1 MRFVLATLLVCA
13 TAHAASA
20 ARFTDAAH
28 GFSVDI
34 PDGYSDAPKTDDARV
49 IHGFVHGALGEDG
62 TSMIQ
67 LQSLGG
73 TIGRGPLIH
82 ETVEK
87 AARASVEG
95 SGIEI
100 SAFEYR
106 TAKWKT
112 FDVNVLV
119 VRLHSGDRKL
129 VSLATQIPLAKQ
141 AIQIYLMGPASDEA
155 KLEGDFH
162 SMLAS
167 LDGKSNWLSDE
178 ERSEKLGELT
188 GQALVVGL
196 GIAVGI
202 WAFRRRKRAQR
213 G

>member
-1 MRFVLATLLVCA
+1 MRFLLVTLTLCA
-13 TAHAASA
+13 TAQAASA
-20 ARFTDAAH
+20 AKFTDAEH

-34 PDGYSDAPKTDDARV
+34 PDGYGDAPKANDPRV
-49 IHGFVHGALGEDG
+49 IHGFVRGTLGEDG
-62 TSMIQ
+62 ASMIQ

-87 AARASVEG
+87 AARASIEH

-119 VRLHSGDRKL
+119 VRLHGGDKKL

-141 AIQIYLMGPASDEA
+141 AIQIYLMGPAGDEA
-155 KLEGDFH
+155 KLESDFH

-167 LDGKSNWLSDE
+167 LDGKSSWLSDDD
-178 ERSEKLGELT
+178 RAKKLGELT
-188 GQALVVGL
+188 VQALVVGL
-196 GIAVGI
+196 GIGFGI
-202 WAFRRRKRAQR
+202 WALRRRRRAQKS
-213 G
+213 